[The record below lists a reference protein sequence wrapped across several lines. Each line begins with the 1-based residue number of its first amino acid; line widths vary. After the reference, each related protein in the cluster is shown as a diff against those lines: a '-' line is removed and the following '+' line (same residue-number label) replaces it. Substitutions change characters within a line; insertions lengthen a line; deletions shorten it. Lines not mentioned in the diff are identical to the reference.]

1 MNPTYKLKD
10 IIHFW
15 QRQMQNGFPVI
26 EAIVN
31 LVEYKRIQDVN
42 KSDVIVKLLR
52 NHGLFEIGYTGDVTF
67 SQKIKDYE
75 SIVEQF
81 ESKEV
86 SWGYRSNDFAVEIIN
101 INILNARIELCIVL
115 N

>member
-15 QRQMQNGFPVI
+15 QRQMHNGYPVI

-31 LVEYKRIQDVN
+31 LIEYKRIQDVD

-52 NHGLFEIGYTGDVTF
+52 NHGLFEIGYTGDITF
-67 SQKIKDYE
+67 TQKSKDSE
-75 SIVEQF
+75 SVVEQF

-86 SWGYRSNDFAVEIIN
+86 SWGYRSNEFVVEVFD
-101 INILNARIELCIVL
+101 INILNAKIELCIVL